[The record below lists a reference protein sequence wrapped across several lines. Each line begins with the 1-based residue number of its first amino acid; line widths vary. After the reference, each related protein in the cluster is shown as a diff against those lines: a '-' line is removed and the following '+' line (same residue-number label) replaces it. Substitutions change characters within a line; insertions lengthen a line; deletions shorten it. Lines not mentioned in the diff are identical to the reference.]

1 MKSNKWL
8 ASLLFITAIFSF
20 ICADLSAQP
29 YTRKD
34 YVIPDIPGYITL
46 KCDFHTHTM
55 FSDGAVWP
63 TVRVEEAWME
73 GLDAIATSDHIENHP
88 NKKGVSLPDRNLVHE
103 IAREKGEELNVICIN
118 GAEITRDMPPGH
130 LNAIFLKDVNPLDTP
145 KWRDAIKSAIDQEA
159 FVFWN
164 HPGWRQPNNI
174 PIWYDEHTEI
184 FENGWM
190 HGMEVVNG
198 YDYYPLAH
206 QWCLD
211 KKITML
217 ANSDVHAPISFN
229 VDFEK
234 GQHRPMTLVFAKERT
249 AEGIKEALINRRTAV
264 HHGSLLI
271 GEEQYVRPIYEACVT
286 FENTVFTIKG
296 RDRGRIRVKNTSDI
310 PFELVTSEEFE
321 ELTIPKSIT
330 LHGQRTV
337 IFTIRGTNKKA
348 TGLKE
353 YNLKYTAKNVRL
365 TPEQGMPVSIP
376 IKVNFAN

>member
-1 MKSNKWL
+1 MKSNRL
-8 ASLLFITAIFSF
+8 LLSVLFIAVIFSF
-20 ICADLSAQP
+20 VCADLYAQP
-29 YTRKD
+29 YTRRD

-46 KCDFHTHTM
+46 KCDFHTHTT

-88 NKKGVSLPDRNLVHE
+88 NKKGVSLPDRNLVYE
-103 IAREKGEELNVICIN
+103 IARGKGDELNVICIN

-130 LNAIFLKDVNPLDTP
+130 INAIFLKDVNPLDTP
-145 KWRDAIKSAIDQEA
+145 KWRDAVKAAIDQGA

-184 FENGWM
+184 YENGWM

-217 ANSDVHAPISFN
+217 ANSDVHDPISFN

-249 AEGIKEALINRRTAV
+249 PEGIKEALINRRTAV

-271 GEEQYVRPIYEACVT
+271 GEEQYVRPIYEASVT
-286 FENTVFTIKG
+286 FENTEFTIKG
-296 RDRGRIRVKNTSDI
+296 RSHGRIHVQNKSDI
-310 PFELVTSEEFE
+310 PFDLVTSEEFE

-337 IFTIRGTNKKA
+337 IFSIRGTHKKA
-348 TGLKE
+348 TGTKE

-365 TPEQGMPVSIP
+365 TPEQGMPVTIP
-376 IKVNFAN
+376 VKVNFAN